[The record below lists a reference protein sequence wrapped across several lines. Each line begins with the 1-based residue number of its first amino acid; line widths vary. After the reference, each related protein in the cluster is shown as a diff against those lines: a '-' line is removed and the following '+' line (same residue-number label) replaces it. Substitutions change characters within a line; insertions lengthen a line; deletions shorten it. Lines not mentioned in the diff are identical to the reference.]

1 MAPAP
6 ARGELRR
13 TLAQMRE
20 SLLWEPTT
28 KTESAARSATATA
41 VNSSREGRRR
51 SRDHC
56 PRRRR
61 THDHGRTRSR
71 IAMGELKLEKK
82 GDAELEKVLAEID
95 ALKTEATEV
104 RVVRKSLSS
113 PSACASPPPFPC
125 DDDDVADLDRP
136 RSLRVCSTAG
146 WQTRCRHREDARAGE
161 DLPPGPSPRRRRP
174 RSRVRSRP
182 PVDLLQASAP
192 S

>member
-1 MAPAP
+1 MSRHTGQCQSSREDMAPAP

-104 RVVRKSLSS
+104 RVVRKSLSVR
-113 PSACASPPPFPC
+113 ASPPR
-125 DDDDVADLDRP
+125 DDDDDLERP
-136 RSLRVCSTAG
+136 RLTS
-146 WQTRCRHREDARAGE
+146 
-161 DLPPGPSPRRRRP
+161 LPPRPLHRRLTNAMPSSRRCSRRRRP
-174 RSRVRSRP
+174 TAWSVP
-182 PVDLLQASAP
+182 AP
-192 S
+192 STPQIARQISPAR